1 MTSLQVNASGPLQPA
16 GSVLK
21 LPEMPNPVIDRPSLE
36 ANVMPIVWFE
46 PTATDTLE
54 FEAVAMTVSSVP
66 VVPLSPPTPPL
77 GLVAVPLP
85 PVPPVPPVLPA
96 RLAAPYAVP
105 LLLLPQGELMSQPD
119 TARSVARLKRSD
131 R

>member
-1 MTSLQVNASGPLQPA
+1 LQVKVVGPLQPA
-16 GSVLK
+16 GSRPKV
-21 LPEMPNPVIDRPSLE
+21 PDTPNPVMDRPSLDV
-36 ANVMPIVWFE
+36 NVMLAVWLD

-54 FEAVAMTVSSVP
+54 EDGVATMVSSVP

-77 GLVAVPLP
+77 GLVVLPVPVPPLP
-85 PVPPVPPVLPA
+85 PVLPV

-105 LLLLPQGELMSQPD
+105 LLLLPHGELISQPE
-119 TARSVARLKRSD
+119 TTRSATTLKRSE